1 MATSSPPSN
10 VITFRTDS
18 PSVLSSG
25 GSLSPSMT
33 GALAFLERLDEQGI
47 VLAPRM
53 PNAEALALAAQKSG
67 ISAIQALTAYLAI
80 LDYE

>member
-10 VITFRTDS
+10 VISFRTDP
-18 PSVLSSG
+18 PSVHSSG
-25 GSLSPSMT
+25 GPLSPSFI
-33 GALAFLERLDEQGI
+33 GALEFVEQLNQQGLT
-47 VLAPRM
+47 LAPTM
-53 PNAEALALAAQKSG
+53 PDAEALALAAQKSG